1 MYTPSIDQLLEKV
14 ENRYSL
20 AMVVSK
26 RSRQITDGDE
36 VTVRVKDKE
45 KPIDIAIEELDEGN
59 LTYRRLT
66 EEEIEALRQLEI
78 NKDINEEMNDILSEY
93 E

>member
-1 MYTPSIDQLLEKV
+1 MYKPSIDELLEKV

-26 RSRQITDGDE
+26 RSRQITDGDD
-36 VTVRVKDKE
+36 VTIKVKDRE
-45 KPIDIAIEELDEGN
+45 KPIDIAIEELDADQ

-66 EEEIEALRQLEI
+66 EEEIEAIRLQEI
-78 NKDINEEMNDILSEY
+78 NKDVNEEINDILSEY